1 MSTENVTPA
10 GPGVPQPEVKKTLA
24 FVALALCIVASIIML
39 AGHII
44 TGQQVAAV
52 AGGDISQM
60 GLDELK
66 NAADVADK
74 AGDQLL
80 VYVGIAGLL
89 NFVAFIL
96 SLVALIKSHPKT
108 LPLIIFLVV
117 IILPSIA
124 LAVGRAIQANIIPSM

>member
-1 MSTENVTPA
+1 MSTENFTPA

-24 FVALALCIVASIIML
+24 FVALALCIVASILML

-44 TGQQVAAV
+44 TGQQVAAA

-66 NAADVADK
+66 NAADVAEK

-80 VYVGIAGLL
+80 MYVGIAGLL

-108 LPLIIFLVV
+108 MPLIIFLVV
-117 IILPSIA
+117 IVLPGIA
-124 LAVGRAIQANIIPSM
+124 LAVGRAVQANIIPSV

>member
-1 MSTENVTPA
+1 MSTENITPA
-10 GPGVPQPEVKKTLA
+10 GPGAPQPEVKKTLA

-52 AGGDISQM
+52 AGGDIDQM
-60 GLDELK
+60 GLDELT
-66 NAADVADK
+66 NAMDAAEK
-74 AGDQLL
+74 AGNQLL

-89 NFVAFIL
+89 NLVAFIL

-108 LPLIIFLVV
+108 MPLIIFLVV

-124 LAVGRAIQANIIPSM
+124 LAVGRAVQSSLLPPM

>member
-10 GPGVPQPEVKKTLA
+10 GLGAPQPEVKKTLA
-24 FVALALCIVASIIML
+24 FVALALCSVSSISMRP
-39 AGHII
+39 GYII

-52 AGGDISQM
+52 AGGDIDQM
-60 GLDELK
+60 GLDELT
-66 NAADVADK
+66 NAMDAAEK
-74 AGDQLL
+74 AGNQLL

-89 NFVAFIL
+89 NLVAFIL

-108 LPLIIFLVV
+108 MPLIIFLVV

-124 LAVGRAIQANIIPSM
+124 LAVGRAVQSSLIPSV

>member
-44 TGQQVAAV
+44 TGQQVAA
-52 AGGDISQM
+52 ATGGDLDQL
-60 GLDELK
+60 GLDELSS
-66 NAADVADK
+66 AMDAADK

-80 VYVGIAGLL
+80 MYVGIAGLL
-89 NFVAFIL
+89 NLVAFIL
-96 SLVALIKSHPKT
+96 SLIALIKSHPKT
-108 LPLIIFLVV
+108 MPLIIFLVV
-117 IILPSIA
+117 IVLPSVA
-124 LAVGRAIQANIIPSM
+124 LAVGRAVQANMLPSV

>member
-1 MSTENVTPA
+1 MSTENITPA
-10 GPGVPQPEVKKTLA
+10 GLGAPQPEVKKTLA

-52 AGGDISQM
+52 AGGDIDQM
-60 GLDELK
+60 GLDELT
-66 NAADVADK
+66 NAMDAAEK
-74 AGDQLL
+74 AGNQLL

-89 NFVAFIL
+89 NLVAFIL

-108 LPLIIFLVV
+108 MPLIIFLVV

-124 LAVGRAIQANIIPSM
+124 LAVGRAVQANMLPSV

>member
-1 MSTENVTPA
+1 MSTENVTP
-10 GPGVPQPEVKKTLA
+10 PGLGAPQPEVKKTLA

-52 AGGDISQM
+52 AGGDIDQM
-60 GLDELK
+60 GLDELT
-66 NAADVADK
+66 NAMDAAEK
-74 AGDQLL
+74 AGNQLL

-89 NFVAFIL
+89 NLVAFIL

-108 LPLIIFLVV
+108 MPLIIFLVV

-124 LAVGRAIQANIIPSM
+124 LAVGRAVQSSLLPPM

>member
-10 GPGVPQPEVKKTLA
+10 GLGAPQPEVKKTLA

-52 AGGDISQM
+52 AGGDIDQM
-60 GLDELK
+60 GLDELT
-66 NAADVADK
+66 NAMDAAEK
-74 AGDQLL
+74 AGNQLL

-89 NFVAFIL
+89 NLVAFIL

-108 LPLIIFLVV
+108 MPLIIFLVV

-124 LAVGRAIQANIIPSM
+124 LAVGRAVQSSLIPSV

>member
-10 GPGVPQPEVKKTLA
+10 GPGVPQPEAKKTLA

-60 GLDELK
+60 GLEELS
-66 NAADVADK
+66 NAMDAADK
-74 AGDQLL
+74 AGNQLL